1 MDSSS
6 SKHTLKEE
14 KDLGQN
20 NPAKTVQNTQRNSSQ
35 GKIEEEKKEIGAQ
48 DSNSVVE
55 RQHRFKKEW
64 YTKEQYK

>member
-1 MDSSS
+1 M
-6 SKHTLKEE
+6 
-14 KDLGQN
+14 
-20 NPAKTVQNTQRNSSQ
+20 VQNTQRNSSQ